1 MAVECIQGK
10 ISMTFQNAHHK
21 INPLEV
27 QQPFL
32 LYGRGYTDTHGAKMN
47 DAAVGRAEMNASV
60 QSVVQTSPSQ
70 LASLCWLKQ
79 QHGTS

>member
-1 MAVECIQGK
+1 
-10 ISMTFQNAHHK
+10 MTFQNAHHK

-47 DAAVGRAEMNASV
+47 DAAEGRVETNGFGAVCRPDEPFTAS
-60 QSVVQTSPSQ
+60 QFM
-70 LASLCWLKQ
+70 LAKNSSMAIVRKNKNL
-79 QHGTS
+79 